1 MDFYFSGVSS
11 QAERTLLEAAGVA
24 RVLVDPTDLANVAGW
39 PGQVALDCGAYRR
52 HRGGRSVSF
61 REYVAIAER
70 GGFAFVTAY
79 DVIGDQARSR
89 RYWRE
94 MCALGLSAVP
104 VYHWGA
110 RRSVLLRYLDEAP
123 LVGIGGMVN
132 ILRAK
137 GQSKEETKALERAR
151 DVAANDLGELCSTY
165 PNRLHLFGGCWL
177 RALERLRGVL
187 ASADSSKWL
196 DGRRYRLH
204 IFEHSR
210 TNHLSIAPARALGLG
225 DWDGDR
231 ISIENARNM
240 EHYLMSGSRMGA
252 AA

>member
-1 MDFYFSGVSS
+1 MEFYFSGVSS
-11 QAERTLLEAAGVA
+11 PAARALLEAAGVA

-52 HRGGRSVSF
+52 HRGGNSATF
-61 REYVAIAER
+61 REYVALAER

-89 RYWRE
+89 RHWRE
-94 MCALGLSAVP
+94 MCALGLRAVP

-110 RRSVLLRYLDEAP
+110 RRAVLLRYLDEAP

-137 GQSKEETKALERAR
+137 GQTKEETKALERAR
-151 DVAANDLGELCSTY
+151 DVAADELGDLCVAY
-165 PNRLHLFGGCWL
+165 PRRLHLFGGCFL
-177 RALERLRGVL
+177 RALEELREVL

-196 DGRRYRLH
+196 DGMRYRLH

-210 TNHLSIAPARALGLG
+210 TGHLSIAPARALGLG

-231 ISIENARNM
+231 LSVENARNM
-240 EHYLMSGSRMGA
+240 ERYLMSACGMGA
-252 AA
+252 VA

>member
-11 QAERTLLEAAGVA
+11 PAARALLEAAGVS

-52 HRGGRSVSF
+52 HRGGNSASF
-61 REYVAIAER
+61 REYVAMAER
-70 GGFAFVTAY
+70 GWFAFVTAY

-94 MCALGLSAVP
+94 MCALGLHTVP

-110 RRSVLLRYLDEAP
+110 RRAVLLRYLDEAP

-137 GQSKEETKALERAR
+137 GQTKDETKALERAR
-151 DVAANDLGELCSTY
+151 DAAADELGDLSVTY
-165 PNRLHLFGGCWL
+165 PRRLHLFGGCFL
-177 RALERLRGVL
+177 RALEELRECL

-210 TNHLSIAPARALGLG
+210 TGHLSIAPARALGLG

-231 ISIENARNM
+231 LSVENARNM
-240 EHYLMSGSRMGA
+240 ERYLMSACGMGA
-252 AA
+252 VA